1 MRARDAIASPCR
13 ARAAPRWRDAA
24 AAASIAVALCLAP
37 AFVRGAGP
45 ALPERFTAS
54 YVLSAQGLDIGKTRW
69 TLQPDGDGRFA
80 YHSRSETIGLARL
93 LRDETVEE
101 RSVWRFGDGGAVQPL
116 RYTYSRTGR
125 REREVEVDFDWQQG
139 RVFNTLNGHTW
150 SMPLEAGM
158 LDKLVYLLA
167 LMNDLAHDVRETR
180 YAVADGG
187 KVKTYLMSVVDR
199 ERVDTVL
206 GSLDAVVVRRTRE
219 DEERVTLIWCA
230 PALGYLP
237 VLVEHREKGE
247 QVRLTLQQLDGL
259 APVE

>member
-1 MRARDAIASPCR
+1 MQLPAAIRHPR
-13 ARAAPRWRDAA
+13 GARAAAA
-24 AAASIAVALCLAP
+24 WLALALILAP
-37 AFVRGAGP
+37 GAGRGAGT
-45 ALPERFTAS
+45 ALPQQFAAS
-54 YVLSAQGLDIGKTRW
+54 YVLSAQGLDIGETRW
-69 TLQPDGDGRFA
+69 TLEPIGDGRFE

-101 RSVWRFGDGGAVQPL
+101 RSVWRFADGGSVQPL
-116 RYTYSRTGR
+116 RYTYSRTGK
-125 REREVEVDFDWQQG
+125 RERDVKVDFDWQQG

-167 LMNDLAHDVRETR
+167 LMNDLAHDVHEAR

-187 KVKTYLMSVVDR
+187 KVKTYLMSVVDS

-206 GSLDAVVVRRTRE
+206 GPLDAVVVQRLRE

-237 VLVEHREKGE
+237 VLVEHREQGE
-247 QVRLTLQQLDGL
+247 QVRLTLRRLDGMS
-259 APVE
+259 PGRW